1 MRPSLIS
8 RYNTASTPLRCP
20 ASIDGQQHLA
30 SHSHRR
36 FRHTDVNAH
45 ALPQS
50 ALLQVTR
57 GPGAPGVAG
66 VEFAERRYLDDP
78 LSRQQLEGL
87 SRRLGDDADQ
97 MLRREEPEWRARGIV
112 DPTQAQII
120 DAIVEH
126 PRLMQR
132 PIADDGEYA
141 VIGRP
146 PQAVLQL
153 I

>member
-1 MRPSLIS
+1 MSTLTLYHNPRCSKS
-8 RYNTASTPLRCP
+8 REAL
-20 ASIDGQQHLA
+20 ALLA
-30 SHSHRR
+30 SR
-36 FRHTDVNAH
+36 
-45 ALPQS
+45 
-50 ALLQVTR
+50 
-57 GPGAPGVAG
+57 G

>member
-1 MRPSLIS
+1 MSTLTLYHNPRCSKS
-8 RYNTASTPLRCP
+8 RE
-20 ASIDGQQHLA
+20 
-30 SHSHRR
+30 
-36 FRHTDVNAH
+36 
-45 ALPQS
+45 AL
-50 ALLQVTR
+50 ALLESRGIQVI
-57 GPGAPGVAG
+57 
-66 VEFAERRYLDDP
+66 EHRYLSYP
-78 LSRQQLEGL
+78 LSREQLEGL
-87 SRRLGDDADQ
+87 ARRLGDDADRI
-97 MLRREEPEWRARGIV
+97 LRREEPEWKALSIEE
-112 DPTQAQII
+112 PTRTQII